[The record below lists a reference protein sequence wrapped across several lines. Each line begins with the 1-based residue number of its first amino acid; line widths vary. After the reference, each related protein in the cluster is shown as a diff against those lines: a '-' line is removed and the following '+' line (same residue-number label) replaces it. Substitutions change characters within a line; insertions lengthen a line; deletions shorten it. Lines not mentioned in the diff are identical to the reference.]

1 MSGRALLIL
10 IAGIVTISSTI
21 FLQITGASKNMSAN
35 TDRAYER
42 HEALNVA
49 QSAVNLAIRR
59 LTDEPWWRSGIASM
73 DLLGGTASIALVETT
88 YGGVNAIRISAS
100 GTVNQHAEHAAAFV
114 RNGYVPIA
122 VKAALTTTHMAYPQA
137 GFVLDGRDHNI
148 DGTLTMP
155 GGTGTLGVWTLKQFD
170 ETMGG
175 ATGGTFNGVDYPPSH
190 PANPLIV
197 QSFQTW
203 PGGYPT
209 SPDSLLTALGFAI
222 PEGTL
227 KAVAQ
232 SGAGGSQYVTNPI
245 LLNSPLRGVTY
256 VEMSVGTWDGATI
269 TGQGILV
276 VHNDDHNSILSN
288 VNNGPFVGM
297 LIGDEIV
304 HINCTIIGAV
314 VSMGGHEDDIVN
326 GPGRILYSQDA
337 VLQATGTIA
346 RGLGQKK
353 GTIGGV
359 LAWRE

>member
-21 FLQITGASKNMSAN
+21 FIQITGASKNMTAN

-59 LTDEPWWRSGIASM
+59 LTDEPWWRSGTPSI
-73 DLLGGTASIALVETT
+73 DLLGGTASIAIAETT
-88 YGGVNAIRISAS
+88 YGGVNAIRISAD
-100 GTVNQHAEHAAAFV
+100 GTVNQHVEHAAAYV
-114 RNGYVPIA
+114 RNGYVPFA
-122 VKAALTTTHMAYPQA
+122 VRAALTTTHMAYPQA
-137 GFVLDGRDHNI
+137 GFILDGRNHNV
-148 DGTLTMP
+148 DGTLKVP
-155 GGTGTLGVWTLKQFD
+155 GGTGTLGVWTLRQFD
-170 ETMGG
+170 QTLGG
-175 ATGGTFNGVDYPPSH
+175 TTGGTFNGVDYPPAN

-209 SPDSLLTALGFAI
+209 SPDSLMTALGFSI

-227 KAVAQ
+227 KQVAQ

-245 LLNSPLRGVTY
+245 LLNYPLRGVTY
-256 VEMSVGTWDGATI
+256 VELNGTWDGATI
-269 TGQGILV
+269 AGQGILV
-276 VHNDDHNSILSN
+276 VHNADHSSILSN
-288 VNNGPFVGM
+288 VNNGPFVGLLM
-297 LIGDEIV
+297 GDEIV
-304 HINCTIIGAV
+304 HINCTIVGAV
-314 VSMGGHEDDIVN
+314 ISMGGHEDDVVN
-326 GPGRILYSQDA
+326 GPGQLLYSQDA
-337 VLQATGTIA
+337 LFQATGSVA
-346 RGLGQKK
+346 RGLGNWK